1 MDRHQ
6 KLQIDKACQETL
18 AKYGEPQVAEAMKQ
32 LIRNDNPLYFTGRD
46 NKENMDNL
54 DKAELCNFM
63 FESIVEGRLLKESRH
78 YALLLG
84 TNKRD
89 IASMDFDEIEL
100 YLTKCYE
107 NGYVSELSSYIHQG
121 INNSEKSTDNII
133 NAFVHFRYNSH
144 NLSPQELLDFE
155 ANTLEGAEISN
166 TFSNILNYK
175 TNSSTM
181 RH

>member
-1 MDRHQ
+1 MDRYQ
-6 KLQIDKACQETL
+6 KLEVDKACQETL

-84 TNKRD
+84 TKERD
-89 IASMDFDEIEL
+89 VSKMDYDEIEL

-107 NGYVSELSSYIHQG
+107 SGYVSELSSYIHQG
-121 INNSEKSTDNII
+121 IYNSEKSTDNII

-155 ANTLEGAEISN
+155 DKTLEGNKVTALFDSISN
-166 TFSNILNYK
+166 NEYINI
-175 TNSSTM
+175 S
-181 RH
+181 RR